1 MDSCRAAFKKVNG
14 PGLSCV
20 VGNRKLW
27 RGRRGVLMLVLV
39 LCRAAW
45 QTAGGSSWG
54 KLKSWDSGNSA
65 DGRVEDR
72 LVGGEVKDEGI
83 SPNDTGRG
91 GAGIGTGLW
100 SDRGAGM
107 ATGGEVPE

>member
-1 MDSCRAAFKKVNG
+1 MDSCRAAFKKVDG

-20 VGNRKLW
+20 VGNRKLGC
-27 RGRRGVLMLVLV
+27 GRRGVLMLV

-45 QTAGGSSWG
+45 QTAGGSSGG

-72 LVGGEVKDEGI
+72 LVGGGVKDEGI
-83 SPNDTGRG
+83 SANDPGRG
-91 GAGIGTGLW
+91 GAVIGTGLC

-107 ATGGEVPE
+107 ATGGEGPE